1 MTTVSPPSSTNLFNP
16 NGEKCQ
22 YLQEY
27 VWRRK
32 AQLTEHTHRNLI
44 ALICFNSLAVIRTIL
59 FNALV
64 IFVVATRRRLRSNS
78 NVLLLGQESLQHRA
92 ILYTRKGTQRMPFLA
107 SLCLSKSPLPDQ
119 HRSLYCNK
127 GCLEVPGNCHK
138 TADKKGCTCGLDYCS
153 GFNNSGNGA
162 GYNRH
167 WSKILLSLLEFDKC
181 NSLSYWLGLHF
192 WYLLLLYAYFVRNT
206 ATEKT
211 PEKWIVVPRRS

>member
-167 WSKILLSLLEFDKC
+167 
-181 NSLSYWLGLHF
+181 
-192 WYLLLLYAYFVRNT
+192 
-206 ATEKT
+206 
-211 PEKWIVVPRRS
+211 